1 MAKQKAINS
10 LFWST
15 VEKFSAKGVQFLLGI
30 ILARLLLP
38 EDYGLI
44 GIISIFMA
52 ISTTITDSGF
62 RSALI
67 QKKNRDEKDFST
79 VFFFNI
85 VVAIL
90 FYIILF
96 FAAPLISLFFE
107 NEALTLL
114 IRVSMI
120 SIIIN
125 SFAVV
130 QIAKFSI
137 DLDFKTQ
144 TKATIISILISGSV
158 GISMAYYGFGV
169 WALVTQSI
177 LRCIVNV
184 ILLCFYSRWIP
195 LDGFHKDRFKSLFS
209 FGYKLLI
216 SSLLE
221 TIYRNIYLI
230 IIGKFFTIKELGFYT
245 RAKQFSDFPSSNLT
259 QILDRVTFPLL
270 SKIQND
276 KQKLTEKY
284 RLLIGYSSLVF
295 FPIMILLLT
304 LAKPIV
310 ILVLTEKWLSVVW
323 ILQLLCVASIWYPIH
338 ALNLNIL
345 KVMGRSDLFLKL
357 EVYKKIITTIILI
370 ISLPLG
376 IKALLI
382 GQIIVSSVTLLLN
395 TFYTQIFIEYS
406 SISQFKDIT
415 IVLFFNVLMGFIVF
429 YTISLLENNL
439 IKVIAGSSAGI
450 LFYVS
455 VTWIFNVS
463 NIRTIPTYLKKIK
476 L

>member
-1 MAKQKAINS
+1 LQKQKAITS

-30 ILARLLLP
+30 VLARLLLP

-44 GIISIFMA
+44 GIVLIFFA
-52 ISTTITDSGF
+52 ISNTITDSGF
-62 RSALI
+62 KSALI

-96 FAAPLISLFFE
+96 FAAPLISIFFD

-125 SFAVV
+125 SFSVV

-144 TKATIISILISGSV
+144 TKATLISILISGSV
-158 GISMAYYGFGV
+158 GIAMAYYGYGV
-169 WALVTQSI
+169 WALVTQFI
-177 LRCIVNV
+177 IRNLVNV
-184 ILLCFYSRWIP
+184 VLLWLYSSWIP

-216 SSLLE
+216 SSLLD

-230 IIGKFFTIKELGFYT
+230 IIGKFFTIRELGFYT

-270 SKIQND
+270 SQIQDD

-284 RLLIGYSSLVF
+284 KLLIGNTSLVF
-295 FPIMILLLT
+295 FPLMILLLT
-304 LAKPIV
+304 LAEPII

-323 ILQLLCVASIWYPIH
+323 MLQLLCIASIWYPIH

-345 KVMGRSDLFLKL
+345 KVIGRSDLFLKL

-370 ISLPLG
+370 ISLPFG
-376 IKALLI
+376 IKGLIIGMIIASLIALF
-382 GQIIVSSVTLLLN
+382 LN
-395 TFYTQIFIEYS
+395 TSYTQKFINYS
-406 SISQFKDIT
+406 LIHQFKDIS
-415 IVLFFNVLMGFIVF
+415 IVLFFNVLMGLIVF
-429 YTISLLENNL
+429 YITSLIDNDLMK
-439 IKVIAGSSAGI
+439 IIAASSVGI

-455 VTWIFNVS
+455 VTWIFNVGH
-463 NIRTIPTYLKKIK
+463 IRTIPNYFKK
-476 L
+476 